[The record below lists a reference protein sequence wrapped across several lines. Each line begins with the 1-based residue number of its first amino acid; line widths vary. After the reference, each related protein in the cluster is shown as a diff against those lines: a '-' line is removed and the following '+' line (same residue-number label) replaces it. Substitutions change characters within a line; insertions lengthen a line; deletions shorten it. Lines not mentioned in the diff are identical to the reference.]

1 MGKRGRAD
9 AASSWRLGEESGALG
24 ERRDAGHKLHTFF
37 LTQYACC
44 KFSAKDLCTAMYF
57 AEKAGTS
64 GADFAKYA
72 LAPPAPGHNASE
84 GRYQKHLDTVL
95 PVGNP
100 LYSVDTP
107 VNEKRA

>member
-1 MGKRGRAD
+1 
-9 AASSWRLGEESGALG
+9 
-24 ERRDAGHKLHTFF
+24 
-37 LTQYACC
+37 
-44 KFSAKDLCTAMYF
+44 MYF
-57 AEKAGTS
+57 ADKAGTL

-72 LAPPAPGHNASE
+72 LAPPEAPGHDASE

-95 PVGNP
+95 PASNP